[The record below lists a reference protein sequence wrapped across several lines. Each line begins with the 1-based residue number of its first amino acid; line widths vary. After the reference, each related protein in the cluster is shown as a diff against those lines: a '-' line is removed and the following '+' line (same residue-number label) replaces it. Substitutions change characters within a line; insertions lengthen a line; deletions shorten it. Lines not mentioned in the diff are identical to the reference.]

1 MAKTLDL
8 RLYLVTDE
16 DCLPAGVTLLDAVEQ
31 ALQAGVTLVQY
42 REKHGDGGKML
53 AQAKALTELCHRYG
67 VPLVVDDRLDVALA
81 AGADGVHLG
90 QDDLPCAVARELANQ
105 VAGPDFILGV
115 SAHTAEDAAQA
126 QADGADYLG
135 CGALFPTRTKEGVK
149 ARGIQHLRSIRAAV
163 TIPFVGIG
171 GIKPEHYKAVRAAG
185 ADGVAVVT
193 AILAARDIPA
203 AVRKFTSQ
211 F

>member
-42 REKHGDGGKML
+42 REKHGNGGKML

-90 QDDLPCAVARELANQ
+90 QDDLPCAVAREPARTLS
-105 VAGPDFILGV
+105 
-115 SAHTAEDAAQA
+115 SA
-126 QADGADYLG
+126 
-135 CGALFPTRTKEGVK
+135 CRPIRRKKPPKPRPTGR
-149 ARGIQHLRSIRAAV
+149 IIW
-163 TIPFVGIG
+163 
-171 GIKPEHYKAVRAAG
+171 
-185 ADGVAVVT
+185 GVAPCS
-193 AILAARDIPA
+193 RRG
-203 AVRKFTSQ
+203 RKKASRRGESSTCVLSGRP
-211 F
+211 

>member
-1 MAKTLDL
+1 MDKKLDL

-16 DCLPAGVTLLDAVEQ
+16 SCLPEGVTLLDAVEQ

-42 REKHGDGGKML
+42 REKNGKGGPML
-53 AQAKALTELCHRYG
+53 AKAKALTELCHRYG
-67 VPLVVDDRLDVALA
+67 VPLLVDDRLDVALA

-90 QDDLPCAVARELANQ
+90 QDDLPCDEARRLADK
-105 VAGPDFILGV
+105 VAGPDFIIGV
-115 SAHTAEDAAQA
+115 SAHTAEEAAKA

-135 CGALFPTRTKEGVK
+135 CGAVFPTNTKRGVK
-149 ARGIQHLRSIRAAV
+149 ATGIQHLRSIKAAV

-171 GIKPEHYKAVRAAG
+171 GIKPEHYMAVRATG
-185 ADGVAVVT
+185 AAGVAVVT
-193 AILAARDIPA
+193 AILGASDIPA
-203 AVRKFTSQ
+203 AVHKFTSQ